1 MFLLQRKELLLI
13 ALLLPWPL
21 LVNAIEPIKI
31 GLSGPLTG
39 GSSPMGLSM
48 RNGVTLA
55 AKEINA
61 AGGLLGRP
69 VVLVVRDD
77 EARPE
82 RGVLVARELIET
94 EKVVATLGFINTG
107 VALASQRYYQE
118 AKIPVITTVA
128 VGSLITRQFLPP
140 RYTDN
145 YIFRVATSGEL
156 EALMIVNDAVDRH
169 HYTRIAIFAD
179 STNYGQ
185 SGREDLEK
193 ALSRKGLTAAVVEKF
208 NVKDVDMSPQ
218 LLRAKAAGAQVL
230 LTYGIGPELA
240 QLANGMARLSW
251 SVPIIGSWTLSMDN
265 FIDNAGPYAEGARMP
280 QTFIQLPNTP
290 KRTAFIDDYS
300 RHFRVQRIPSA
311 VAAAQ
316 GYDSMLIIA
325 AAIRQAG
332 ATDGTKI
339 RAALEN
345 LRAPVAGVI
354 TVYDHPFSHDSHE
367 AITADIA
374 VMGKIKNGRIV
385 YAYEE
390 DQHRQSKLKGN

>member
-1 MFLLQRKELLLI
+1 MFLLPNKRLLLI
-13 ALLLPWPL
+13 TLLLPWSI
-21 LVNAIEPIKI
+21 LVNALEPIKI

-82 RGVLVARELIET
+82 RGVLVARELIEK
-94 EKVVATLGFINTG
+94 EKVIATLGFINTG
-107 VALASQRYYQE
+107 VALASQRYYQD

-185 SGREDLEK
+185 SGREDLERV
-193 ALSRKGLTAAVVEKF
+193 LTSKGLTAVAVEKF
-208 NVKDVDMSPQ
+208 NVKDVDMSRQ
-218 LLRAKAAGAQVL
+218 LLRAKAAGAQVI

-251 SVPIIGSWTLSMDN
+251 SVPIVGSWTLSMDN

-290 KRTAFIDDYS
+290 KRAAFIDDYNH
-300 RHFRVQRIPSA
+300 HFRMQRIPSA

-332 ATDGTKI
+332 STDGTKI

-354 TVYDHPFSHDSHE
+354 TVYDRPFSHDAHE

-374 VMGKIKNGRIV
+374 VMGKIKNGRVV

-390 DQHRQSKLKGN
+390 DQHRQARFTGH

>member
-1 MFLLQRKELLLI
+1 MFLLRRKELLLI
-13 ALLLPWPL
+13 ALLLPWPV

-82 RGVLVARELIET
+82 RGVLVARELIDNA
-94 EKVVATLGFINTG
+94 KVVATLGFINTG

-118 AKIPVITTVA
+118 AKIPVLTTVA

-140 RYTDN
+140 RYSDN
-145 YIFRVATSGEL
+145 YIFRVAASGEL

-185 SGREDLEK
+185 SGREDLERV
-193 ALSRKGLTAAVVEKF
+193 LTSKGLTAVAVEKF
-208 NVKDVDMSPQ
+208 NVKDVDMSRQ
-218 LLRAKAAGAQVL
+218 LLRAKAAGAQVI

-251 SVPIIGSWTLSMDN
+251 SVPIVGSWTLSMDN

-290 KRTAFIDDYS
+290 KRAAFIDDYNH
-300 RHFRVQRIPSA
+300 HFRVQRIPSA

-332 ATDGTKI
+332 STDGAKL
-339 RAALEN
+339 RAALES

-354 TVYDHPFSHDSHE
+354 TIYDRPFSHDSHE

-374 VMGKIKNGRIV
+374 VMGKVKNGRVV

-390 DQHRQSKLKGN
+390 DQHRQARIKGH